1 VKFLK
6 ENWMIILGVLLVAFL
21 AWREYQNSNDY
32 DALMDDYL
40 KMQTLYKEEQQK
52 LAEADAE
59 KAKALKAL
67 GLEYESRI
75 LILKQQHSKA
85 LQNIQKQS
93 NVKRKE
99 IVKRAKEDPTTLT
112 REVNR
117 VFGIPVHERTKP

>member
-1 VKFLK
+1 MKFLK
-6 ENWMIILGVLLVAFL
+6 ENWIIILGVLLVAFF